1 MNHVLMDRGG
11 EKVKKVVLMSVV
23 ALLALFTM
31 IVSPVK
37 AIAREPY
44 WEHVEGSVTGA
55 PDRVWQANGIMH
67 LEGLPFVGSYVGTLG
82 IGIMEVCMEHMAVNT
97 ETGMGTCLAT
107 WTVVIGENTLSG
119 SANGRIMGGL
129 SGTSEGYFRGTQG
142 TGEFEGI
149 VKWGTYSLNFATGIL
164 EAEGVIIYH

>member
-1 MNHVLMDRGG
+1 M
-11 EKVKKVVLMSVV
+11 KKLVLMSAV
-23 ALLALFTM
+23 ALLALSII

-37 AIAREPY
+37 AITKEPY
-44 WEHVEGSVTGA
+44 WEHVEGSVTGY
-55 PDRVWQANGIMH
+55 PDKTWQANGIMH
-67 LEGLPFVGSYVGTLG
+67 LKGLPFVGSYVGTLG
-82 IGIMEVCMEHMAVNT
+82 TGTMEVRMEHIAVNT

-107 WTVVIGENTLSG
+107 WTVIIGENTLSG

-149 VKWGTYSLNFATGIL
+149 VKWGTYSLNFATGVL